1 MNQMLTADDMIK
13 AAAVNIANSI
23 DWRMAQMVEMTGLTL
38 SLRVWDGDN
47 YYGCARLVDE
57 DGPHVGRVRFT
68 CGKCRDGILAAPGDV
83 CEFCW
88 CVAVEVEKIG
98 ETVNIRRPM
107 RFESTGR
114 AGGKTAAAAA
124 FSGVKF

>member
-1 MNQMLTADDMIK
+1 MPNSLLNIEMITSE
-13 AAAVNIANSI
+13 ALQVLANNLRFGGFS
-23 DWRMAQMVEMTGLTL
+23 VLN
-38 SLRVWDGDN
+38 LRVWDGDS

-88 CVAVEVEKIG
+88 CVACEVEKIG
-98 ETVNIRRPM
+98 ETVNVKRPM